1 MSDTVYHRSIE
12 ILKQK
17 KNGSFIENPS
27 MGEIIKS
34 GHWAINIISYEA
46 KKGNYQ
52 NAKIYNNP
60 FYFQLIPFYEQL
72 HEVYKRYALGFAHR
86 KANIHL
92 ALNEKDSALQ
102 VYTELAKLT
111 QADTIFD
118 KIKAVY
124 LEIHG
129 SDSAY
134 KDFLKK
140 NGIDKFHKEKKYA
153 PNAEFLM
160 YGNDEKINIESLR
173 GKVVVLNFWG
183 TYCKPCIKEMP
194 DLNNLKL
201 RYLPEKDLVFIA
213 PTKDDAAKLKS
224 FFKNKKFDYQIA
236 YTSEEVFKAFNVSFI
251 PVNMVINRKGEI
263 IFEESGAYQDTL
275 LKLNRAIEE
284 ALYSR

>member
-1 MSDTVYHRSIE
+1 MAIESGKLCYNLTMLDSID
-12 ILKQK
+12 
-17 KNGSFIENPS
+17 
-27 MGEIIKS
+27 
-34 GHWAINIISYEA
+34 
-46 KKGNYQ
+46 
-52 NAKIYNNP
+52 
-60 FYFQLIPFYEQL
+60 FYEHYRYIAEYSFSKQNY
-72 HEVYKRYALGFAHR
+72 HETIKFITPTYNFHLNNLDRIGIFRTNFIYDGNLLALSYD
-86 KANIHL
+86 